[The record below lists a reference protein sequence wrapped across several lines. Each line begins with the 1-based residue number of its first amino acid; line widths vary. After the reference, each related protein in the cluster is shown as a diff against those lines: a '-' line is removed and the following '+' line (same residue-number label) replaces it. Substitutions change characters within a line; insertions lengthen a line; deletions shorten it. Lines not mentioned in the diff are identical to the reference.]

1 MQEKAEKALYWLL
14 KDVNKAIYQ
23 YHMIEDGDRIAVA
36 VSGDKDS
43 LTLLKLL
50 DLRRASSKENYEIV
64 AVHVSGDGTGPAC
77 PIHPPLIAWFQ
88 SNGYAYAAEEFNLP
102 ENEKIPLN
110 CHRCSWNRRK
120 QIFELAR
127 RENCNVVAYGHH
139 ADDLAQ
145 TTLMNL
151 IFHGKVETM
160 APVSDYFGGIFR
172 LIRPMSFIAEADII
186 RFAKLAD
193 FPESPPACPLS
204 QNSQR
209 LTVKR
214 FINETHKQFPNVRKN
229 LLQAGL
235 KYTLDGDKPEQTPH

>member
-1 MQEKAEKALYWLL
+1 MQAKAEKTAYWLL
-14 KDVNKAIYQ
+14 KDLNKAIYQ
-23 YHMIEDGDRIAVA
+23 FKMIEDGDRIAVA

-64 AVHVSGDGTGPAC
+64 AVHVSGDGNGPAC
-77 PIHPPLIAWFQ
+77 QIHAPLIEWFQ
-88 SNGYAYAAEEFNLP
+88 SNGYAYAAEEFNIP

-120 QIFELAR
+120 QIFEMAR

-151 IFHGKVETM
+151 IFHGKAETM
-160 APVSDYFGGIFR
+160 PPVSDYFGGIFR
-172 LIRPMSFIAEADII
+172 MIRPMAYLTEADIK

-193 FPESPPACPLS
+193 FPEPPPNCPLS
-204 QNSQR
+204 QDSQR
-209 LTVKR
+209 QVAQQ
-214 FINETHKQFPNVRKN
+214 FINKAQKQFPDVRKN
-229 LLQAGL
+229 LLRAGL
-235 KYTLDGDKPEQTPH
+235 KYTLNGNNPE